1 MVCVEDSDRMYFF
14 VCHKKISLTLRS
26 GPNEKSIFM
35 LDISRYV
42 PLIVTTEIKFK
53 WTWNVNCTYFSQ
65 EIRRL
70 LIIFLYMVRNLNSN
84 WAVFKSNWKMCPCRV
99 LVSFVTRSLF
109 KGPSIYYDSKRRGW
123 VGWCKKWQF
132 LLTFSTIC
140 ADVGWVSGSKKV

>member
-1 MVCVEDSDRMYFF
+1 
-14 VCHKKISLTLRS
+14 
-26 GPNEKSIFM
+26 M
-35 LDISRYV
+35 LDTSRYV

-109 KGPSIYYDSKRRGW
+109 KGTSINDVPPFLAFFDLPTYLCPIMSLLEKAAYLMTSFFVWPTLPKFFLRSNSNYSNFH
-123 VGWCKKWQF
+123 VGQF
-132 LLTFSTIC
+132 F
-140 ADVGWVSGSKKV
+140 A